1 MANPPDKQ
9 PWLVSVHYRMRS
21 AAFAMLFVAIC
32 LHIAGKDYSLVA
44 WLLLGILFLI
54 YPHVQYWRSC
64 RAENPV
70 NAEMNNLVVDS
81 LLVGFVVAAIEFPL
95 WIAFS
100 AMLGVFTDNAAN
112 KGLRGVWETMIAL
125 PLGALIWVAVFGFK
139 ISSHTDWPVTLFCI
153 LGLTGYL
160 LAVSNIGYARNVQLR
175 LTREKLK
182 LRENELL
189 ASNETLLK
197 NLNQIDELRQQLH
210 EQANRDPLTGLYNRR
225 YLDSTLEREIARCK
239 REGHPLSLIMID
251 IDHFKKINDTYG
263 HLAGD
268 EILISLGKILGGM
281 ARAGDVACRYGGEE
295 FLVIMPN
302 MSLDAC
308 LERAEELRVTF
319 GHMVVAFGD
328 FRLQV
333 TLSIGIAVYP
343 GHGISADELISCA
356 DRALY
361 QAKHKGRNRVEVQAV
376 DRDDVSIA
384 MSDIVRKN
392 N

>member
-1 MANPPDKQ
+1 MADIPYKQ

-21 AAFAMLFVAIC
+21 AAFALLYVAIC
-32 LHIAGKDYSLVA
+32 LHIAGKDYSLAA

-70 NAEMNNLVVDS
+70 KTEMNNLVVDS
-81 LLVGFVVAAIEFPL
+81 VLVGLVVAAIEFPL

-100 AMLGVFTDNAAN
+100 AMMGVLTDNATN
-112 KGLRGVWETMIAL
+112 KGLRGVWETIIAL
-125 PLGALIWVAVFGFK
+125 PGGALIWVAVFGFK
-139 ISSHTDWPVTLFCI
+139 ISPHTDWPVTLFCI
-153 LGLTGYL
+153 VGLTGYL
-160 LAVSNIGYARNVQLR
+160 LAMSNIGYSRNLQLR

-189 ASNETLLK
+189 TSNETLLK
-197 NLNQIDELRQQLH
+197 NLNEIDELRQQLH
-210 EQANRDPLTGLYNRR
+210 EQVNRDPLTGLYNRR
-225 YLDSTLEREIARCK
+225 YLDSTLERELARCK
-239 REGHPLSLIMID
+239 REGHALSLIMID

-268 EILISLGKILGGM
+268 EILIRLGKILSGM

-302 MSLDAC
+302 MSMDAC

-319 GHMVVAFGD
+319 GDMVVAFGD

-343 GHGISADELISCA
+343 GHGTSADELISCA

-376 DRDDVSIA
+376 DRGDVSIA
-384 MSDIVRKN
+384 IPGKLGKN
-392 N
+392 D